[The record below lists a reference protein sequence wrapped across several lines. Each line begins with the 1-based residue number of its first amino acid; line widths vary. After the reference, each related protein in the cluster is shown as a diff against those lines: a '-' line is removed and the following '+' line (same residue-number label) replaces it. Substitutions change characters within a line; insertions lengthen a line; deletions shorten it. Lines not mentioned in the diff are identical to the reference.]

1 MLEMQLFMNKR
12 KKRER
17 QNRMMEGDKITT
29 TTTTWSKNLV
39 EHTPTRWEEV
49 GNGKGGKCK
58 GQGKVAFRGDVS
70 ARPLVR
76 SLSPSLAST
85 SCQCLFI
92 RPV

>member
-12 KKRER
+12 KKER
-17 QNRMMEGDKITT
+17 QNRMMEGDKKT

-39 EHTPTRWEEV
+39 EHTPTRWKEV

-85 SCQCLFI
+85 
-92 RPV
+92 